1 MQYDVIGFN
10 HAIGDPWYS
19 EDALHCRTMGIFDPN
34 MIHISH
40 KSIRSEE
47 LTNNVSI
54 YIEVE
59 VIDYNPNADLES
71 VILYWKYS
79 AEDGPFGEVVLELQ
93 SEDIY
98 AGTFPALK
106 SNSEIEY
113 FITVTNSIENIVSH
127 PITGWHIFET
137 LGFNLGDI
145 NGDNFINIQDIV
157 LLINLVLSNGYNAF
171 ADLNSDQTVDIL
183 DIVQLV
189 NIILGE

>member
-1 MQYDVIGFN
+1 
-10 HAIGDPWYS
+10 
-19 EDALHCRTMGIFDPN
+19 ALHCRTMGIFDPD
-34 MIHISH
+34 MMHISH

-59 VIDYNPNADLES
+59 VIDYNPNADLEF

-79 AEDGPFGEVVLELQ
+79 AEDGPFSQTALDLQ
-93 SEDIY
+93 SNNIY
-98 AGTFPALK
+98 TGIFPFLN

-113 FITVTNSIENIVSH
+113 FITATNSIGNTVSH
-127 PITGWHIFET
+127 PIMGWHIFET
-137 LGFNLGDI
+137 LDSNSGDI
-145 NGDNFINIQDIV
+145 NGDDFINIQDIV
-157 LLINLVLSNGYNAF
+157 LLINLVLNNGYDVF

>member
-1 MQYDVIGFN
+1 
-10 HAIGDPWYS
+10 
-19 EDALHCRTMGIFDPN
+19 MGIFDPN

-98 AGTFPALK
+98 AGTFPTLN

-137 LGFNLGDI
+137 LGFNSGDI
-145 NGDNFINIQDIV
+145 NGDNFINIKYIV